1 MAEKGEKKE
10 SEELLKCLASLSAQ
24 FTDRA
29 AGVRRDSLCLLGLS
43 PISSI
48 TQLLKHELCFSYG
61 FRTSS
66 PFPNVPMVL
75 KLT

>member
-66 PFPNVPMVL
+66 PLPNVPMVL